1 MLRAAAGA
9 VINAARTGVGA
20 ASMPR
25 VLTWTLAFRCN
36 ARCSMCD
43 SWRKPSDDEADT
55 RDALRIVDRLP
66 KSISVVRLT
75 GGEPFLRNDLGRIV
89 DALERRLHPGMLHL
103 TTNGF
108 LTSRIVD
115 FLEDRA
121 GGWKT
126 KLHLLVSLDGME
138 GLHDAI
144 RGVEG
149 AFRRAEATLRAVAE
163 NRRRWN
169 VELAVNQTV
178 LDQRGIDDYEPLHAM
193 LASMGVPHHVVVAY
207 AESATYSATSRQDVS
222 PASVGEYRTGGEF
235 DRVALGSFLDRVNR
249 DSKELPF
256 GNRIA
261 KRYYLQGIGNR
272 LLHSEGDPSP
282 RCAALGGHMRIF
294 PDGSIPVCQFN
305 GKVVGNLLE
314 DEFEAIWRR
323 AETRAQRDWVARCP
337 GCWAECEVLPS
348 AALHGDLLRRL
359 PALARRA

>member
-9 VINAARTGVGA
+9 VLNAARRRIGA
-20 ASMPR
+20 SPMPR
-25 VLTWTLAFRCN
+25 VLTWTMAFRCN

-43 SWRKPSDDEADT
+43 SWRKTVDDEADT

-89 DALERRLHPGMLHL
+89 EALERRLRPEMLHI

-121 GGWKT
+121 RNRGSR
-126 KLHLLVSLDGME
+126 LHLLVSLDGMD
-138 GLHDAI
+138 GLHDDI
-144 RGVEG
+144 RGVDG
-149 AFRRAEATLRAVAE
+149 AFRRTEATLRAVAE
-163 NRRRWN
+163 HRHRWN

-178 LDQRGIDDYEPLHAM
+178 LDQRGIDGYERLHAM
-193 LASMGVPHHVVVAY
+193 LVSLGIPHHVVVAY
-207 AESATYSATSRQDVS
+207 AESATYSVSSGQDLS
-222 PASVGEYRTGGEF
+222 PGSAGEFRTGGEF
-235 DRVALGSFLDRVNR
+235 DPIVLGEFLSRVRR
-249 DSKELPF
+249 DSRELPF
-256 GNRIA
+256 GNRVA
-261 KRYYLQGIGNR
+261 KLYYLQGIANR
-272 LLHSEGDPSP
+272 LLRSEGDPSP
-282 RCAALGGHMRIF
+282 RCAALGGHMRIH

-314 DEFEAIWRR
+314 DDFGTIWRR
-323 AETRAQRDWVARCP
+323 AGTRAQRDWVARCP

-359 PALARRA
+359 PELARGP